1 MKTCAG
7 PWPRTVA
14 IASFTRGAPVTPL
27 SEPTPEESTT
37 KAVSVQ
43 ITIVSMKTDSI
54 WTRPCLAG
62 CDTEAEAAAFGAEPT
77 PASFE

>member
-1 MKTCAG
+1 M
-7 PWPRTVA
+7 
-14 IASFTRGAPVTPL
+14 ASFTRGAPVTPL